1 MGVALGIA
9 VIAAVGLGTWAA
21 LKDEKQTQR
30 WLEDCIAREYRIS
43 KTYYRFQH
51 LLKGNTVCHAERDGC
66 RSRRSDPQVIRQDRP
81 GQAVREIQ
89 WAGL

>member
-43 KTYYRFQH
+43 KTDYRFQH
-51 LLKGNTVCHAERDGC
+51 LLKGNTVCHAERDGVQV
-66 RSRRSDPQVIRQDRP
+66 SPLGPSSDPAGPARP
-81 GQAVREIQ
+81 G
-89 WAGL
+89 GS